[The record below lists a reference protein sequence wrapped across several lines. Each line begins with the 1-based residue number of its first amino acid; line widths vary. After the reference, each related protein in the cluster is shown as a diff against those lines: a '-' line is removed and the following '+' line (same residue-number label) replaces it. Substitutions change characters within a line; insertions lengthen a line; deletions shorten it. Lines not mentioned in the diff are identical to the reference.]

1 MGRRWPRWGTAWR
14 LRERFHR
21 RYLRSRGE
29 LRGDR
34 RFDRAS
40 ERFGRGLADPRLRAE
55 IDVARDAGVARTCAP
70 YQSGFSPPISFSALR
85 QMIAA
90 WHNVY

>member
-1 MGRRWPRWGTAWR
+1 VGQLPTACAFANHFTAGISIVEVEETVDWV
-14 LRERFHR
+14 
-21 RYLRSRGE
+21 
-29 LRGDR
+29 
-34 RFDRAS
+34 
-40 ERFGRGLADPRLRAE
+40 RFGRGLADPRLRAE

-70 YQSGFSPPISFSALR
+70 YRSDFSPPISFSALR